1 MDIKMN
7 RDGDKLEMVIAGK
20 IDTITSPELESKVS
34 ELEGVTDLVINLL
47 DVDYISSSGLR
58 VLIIMQNVMD
68 DQGSMTV
75 RYVSDSV
82 MEIFEATG
90 LADLFDID

>member
-1 MDIKMN
+1 MDVKMN
-7 RDGDKLEMVIAGK
+7 RDGDKLEIVIAGK

-68 DQGSMTV
+68 DQGSMTI

-82 MEIFEATG
+82 REIFEATG